1 VESRTPPSRR
11 IARAASGTC
20 TSCYTLHLLTWAACP
35 CGTPA
40 HAELAN
46 AHVLCVCV
54 FVCAVGVCVCTSG
67 FVEGQLL
74 KLASSEE
81 VSELHFVCAIVR
93 RHLPTDHLPRQAP
106 DKNDER
112 SGKQERAPQAVRAAS
127 GGEESDED

>member
-1 VESRTPPSRR
+1 MARQRTLSW
-11 IARAASGTC
+11 
-20 TSCYTLHLLTWAACP
+20 LT
-35 CGTPA
+35 
-40 HAELAN
+40 HMY
-46 AHVLCVCV
+46 CVCV
-54 FVCAVGVCVCTSG
+54 CLCVRSVCVCTSG